1 MSTLQARITDL
12 ATRMATECK
21 SLRTL
26 INANS
31 SDLSALTTTDKTS
44 LIAAINTLQTA
55 IGSIQSGQV
64 TINDASSGGTI
75 TWSATKIAS
84 EIQAAKNALTNGAA
98 AALDTLAELAAA
110 LGNDANFASTT
121 TTALSNRLRFDA
133 AQTLTAGQKTQACT
147 NLGIGEPDTDFVS
160 SFTSG
165 LEYRDWE
172 TDRKST
178 RLNSSHRSLSRM
190 PSSA

>member
-1 MSTLQARITDL
+1 MSTLRARITDL

-26 INANS
+26 INANQ

-44 LIAAINTLQTA
+44 LIAAINTLQAA

-110 LGNDANFASTT
+110 LGNDANFAPTT
-121 TTALSNRLRFDA
+121 TTALSNRLRMLVQPF
-133 AQTLTAGQKTQACT
+133 G
-147 NLGIGEPDTDFVS
+147 S
-160 SFTSG
+160 
-165 LEYRDWE
+165 
-172 TDRKST
+172 
-178 RLNSSHRSLSRM
+178 
-190 PSSA
+190 